1 MPTIT
6 DPSFLSQGNTT
17 SSYTNTTTLR
27 IQKTA
32 ADSTTGTLTFVGG
45 TAINVSQY
53 DYFELRTSNTTLANN
68 NGLYQVNSGTGPWN
82 VTKIAGTDGALANT
96 NVGGDITFTVFGSD
110 AVAGN
115 TTPGTGLVEAATG
128 KSVYFDPYQKKIWLI
143 NQGNVTDEGVTLQAL
158 YSFAKEEWKNDP
170 DLIKYDFPF
179 TAITPEQFEI
189 GSGTSTGWQLF
200 ANTITTT
207 ATFDGIDGNGRKTR
221 ELIRTGGWS
230 EFDLDGTT
238 LLRQY
243 AGVISLGTFDN
254 DNDLAYYQQGNDPT
268 DSTASENF
276 VFTGPVNEGVL
287 TYDLVHPD
295 TTATGQISY
304 PHSNTI
310 SRATGDWTA
319 EGFQVGG
326 QITIVTSD
334 ESTHVGTFEI
344 ESLTATDL
352 EVTTDPFNTAEAD
365 DQNYTAAWDNRNRL
379 KLFLRANSTVSV
391 SKSYDSGTLTDIGV
405 TTLSNQVYRFP
416 LTNASDV
423 VVDNVD
429 TAEGAGS
436 AWFDTVPFKAETK
449 DNIIVQYF
457 YTAFKARV
465 NEQQDPPAL
474 QEFGIVIN
482 NGSYSGVDGSITPST
497 TFTSNK
503 SIFDDRFN
511 AGKLYITT
519 GTANTYDQQ
528 TSGYTIVDI
537 PTPQT
542 LTVSPAFTTTES
554 ALSFY
559 ITPST
564 ANNTAFEV
572 PATIQEIYAS
582 IQYQLREDS
591 DIDATGNTVIG
602 RTADELLTF
611 VGTDAV
617 VTGSTSSPPSNPN
630 GGGSG
635 VFIANYAEAD
645 TNKITVVTNAG
656 VEDNFPTVV
665 TLTLNF
671 NDNLTDDQID
681 GGSVDYSQFWL
692 FFQYGRRRTGAFVIG
707 SPTNNTATITLAGAF
722 ALDSGTTQ
730 LQVNDYLKFS
740 GFTNDVNNGLWKLLS
755 RDSNDQITAVKV
767 DGLVPTGETAPTTA
781 NIDEGAIDTPNA
793 IIVDNNV
800 NADIAGDVD
809 AATKSFSYAF
819 TTNQQ
824 GPKPTSQV
832 TPVIVRA
839 IGLEA
844 GQFVETAPSDLGSE
858 NLTISITSGL
868 ERNYSNP

>member
-17 SSYTNTTTLR
+17 STYTNTTTLR

-45 TAINVSQY
+45 TAINVSQF
-53 DYFELRTSNTTLANN
+53 DYFELRTSNNALANN

-207 ATFDGIDGNGRKTR
+207 TTFDGVDGNGRKTR

-268 DSTASENF
+268 DATASENF

-287 TYDLVHPD
+287 TYDLIHPD
-295 TTATGQISY
+295 TTATGTISY

-310 SRATGDWTA
+310 QRTTGDWTA

-352 EVTTDPFNTAEAD
+352 EVTTDPFNTAETD
-365 DQNYTAAWDNRNRL
+365 DEAYTAAWDNRNRL

-391 SKSYDSGTLTDIGV
+391 SKSYDSGTLADIGV

-449 DNIIVQYF
+449 DNITVQYF

-511 AGKLYITT
+511 SGKLYITT

-554 ALSFY
+554 DLSFY

-564 ANNTAFEV
+564 ANSSSFEI

-617 VTGSTSSPPSNPN
+617 TTGSTSSPPSNPN

-635 VFIANYAEAD
+635 VFIANYAESD

-665 TLTLNF
+665 TLTLSF
-671 NDNLTDDQID
+671 NENLTEDQID

-692 FFQYGRRRTGAFVIG
+692 FFQYGKRRTGAFVVG
-707 SPTNNTATITLAGAF
+707 APTNNTSTITLSGAF
-722 ALDSGTTQ
+722 ALDNGTTQ

-755 RDSNDQITAVKV
+755 RDSDNQITAVKV
-767 DGLVPTGETAPTTA
+767 DGLVPTGETAPVTA

-793 IIVDNNV
+793 IIVDNNL

-809 AATKSFSYAF
+809 GTTKSFSYAY

-824 GPKPTSQV
+824 GPKPTEQV

-844 GQFVETAPSDLGSE
+844 GQFVETAPSDLGAE
-858 NLTISITSGL
+858 NLTISVTSGL